1 MVLTCEE
8 KQPGAFGR
16 GVSCRWMGDAGLSSN
31 SFAINYDSGAFM
43 DSYLVMMFDAQ
54 VRAWVGDCACS
65 LRCAEGCSFHTDL
78 PCRMPVSCRT
88 PLRSEIWRPRL
99 STVVDVIVQ

>member
-1 MVLTCEE
+1 
-8 KQPGAFGR
+8 
-16 GVSCRWMGDAGLSSN
+16 MGDAGLSSN

-65 LRCAEGCSFHTDL
+65 LRCPSDAAFMRDL
-78 PCRMPVSCRT
+78 PFRMLVSFA
-88 PLRSEIWRPRL
+88 PR
-99 STVVDVIVQ
+99 VDRG